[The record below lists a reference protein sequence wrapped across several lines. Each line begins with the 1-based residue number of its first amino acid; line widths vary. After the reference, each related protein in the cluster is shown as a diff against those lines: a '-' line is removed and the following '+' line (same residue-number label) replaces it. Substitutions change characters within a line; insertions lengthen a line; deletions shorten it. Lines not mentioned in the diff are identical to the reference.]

1 MFSRRLVAG
10 LVILGL
16 LVCVAGCGGVNRKN
30 YDKVYNGM
38 TVAQVEKVLGKPTG
52 TGPAPSDPAL
62 QGATELMT
70 WRDKK
75 QPDKTIAVGVKDG
88 RVVAKSETGL
98 DEAAPKAKPRKGK

>member
-1 MFSRRLVAG
+1 MFSRRLAAG

-30 YDKVYNGM
+30 YDKVYSGM
-38 TVAQVEKVLGKPTG
+38 TVAQVEKVLGKPSAA
-52 TGPAPSDPAL
+52 GPAPSDPAL

-75 QPDKTIAVGVKDG
+75 KPEKTVSVGIKDG
-88 RVVAKSETGL
+88 RVVTKSETGL
-98 DEAAPKAKPRKGK
+98 